1 MATSADY
8 SILGCSLYSEDQL
21 RDLVYD
27 AMGSFG
33 MSPTK
38 LSRVAGV
45 NEHTIKRWLDGKQT
59 IKYSTLDSIFT
70 ALHSYAIG

>member
-1 MATSADY
+1 MGPKADY

-45 NEHTIKRWLDGKQT
+45 NEHTIQRWLDGKQT

>member
-1 MATSADY
+1 MGPKADY
-8 SILGCSLYSEDQL
+8 NILGCSLYSEDQL

-27 AMGSFG
+27 AMGSFC

-45 NEHTIKRWLDGKQT
+45 NEHTIQRWLDGKQT
-59 IKYSTLDSIFT
+59 IKYSTLDAIFA

>member
-8 SILGCSLYSEDQL
+8 RILECELYSEDQM

-38 LSRVAGV
+38 ISRVAGV

-59 IKYSTLDSIFT
+59 IKYSTLDSIFA

>member
-1 MATSADY
+1 MATPADY
-8 SILGCSLYSEDQL
+8 RILECELYSEDQM

>member
-1 MATSADY
+1 MAIPADY
-8 SILGCSLYSEDQL
+8 RILECELYSEDQM